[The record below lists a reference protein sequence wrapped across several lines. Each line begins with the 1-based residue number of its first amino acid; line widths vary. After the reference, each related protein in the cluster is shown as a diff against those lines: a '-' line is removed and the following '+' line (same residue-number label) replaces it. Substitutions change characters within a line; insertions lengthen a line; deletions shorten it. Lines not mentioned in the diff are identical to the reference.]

1 MLSRAWHTAG
11 TDNHEEEGG
20 STKQVKDDFFH
31 QNFFLSSPK
40 GGSVLTHSLGK
51 LGGG

>member
-20 STKQVKDDFFH
+20 STKQDKDDFFH
-31 QNFFLSSPK
+31 LELLF
-40 GGSVLTHSLGK
+40 VLTQGRVCPYP
-51 LGGG
+51 